1 MARDP
6 RHDVLFEPIAIGPK
20 TLRNRFYQTPHS
32 TGFGERPA
40 SQAAFRATRAAGG
53 WAGVNLELTSIDPE
67 ADRSPVPTPAKLW
80 DDSDVDRVRL
90 LADAVHAE
98 GSIVGAE
105 LWHGG
110 YNIDGSP
117 SRLPPGG
124 PSALPADHFPLT
136 YSYAMSAAQIRRVV
150 GLYAAAAARAEAA
163 GLDLVYAYG
172 SHSYLPAQFLSPF
185 ANRRDDDYG
194 GSLRN
199 RARFWLEV
207 IEAVRTATG
216 GRLAIAVR
224 IGIDPSGTLGL
235 GIDDVLAFV
244 RMADD
249 LVDLWDVNV
258 ATIGEPWLDMRPSR
272 VDAQGYQTALSGRVR
287 EATAKPIVGV
297 GRLTDPDAMA
307 EIVRS
312 GVWDIIGGARPS
324 IADPYLPAKIEAGRY
339 ADIRE
344 CIGCNICL
352 ARVQTSDQIMCTQ
365 NPTAG
370 EEHRRG
376 WHPERVP
383 AVTDRRRDALVVGGG
398 VAGMQCALTL
408 ARRGLARVHL
418 VERNP
423 QLGGYAALVAGLP
436 GLGEWQRAVDWRRGQ
451 LTRAKNVEVHTSTEL
466 TAAEIADYGADIVVL
481 ATGAEWR
488 ADGLAPATHEPLARR
503 RRRPHGDARAGGRGR
518 RPRPARRRLRLRG
531 LLHGRR
537 HGRAAGR
544 PRARRHARDAA
555 GRGGAVPRPHVRGRP
570 CPPPAAR
577 ARLPGGVRDRADG
590 GRRRRAAPRGT
601 SSAMPA
607 SSRRTPSCW
616 SPPAGPATSCAL
628 ALGDAYAVGDCVAP
642 RLLADC
648 IFDGHRLAME
658 IEQPDPMVPARV
670 MPRAACHRLTGGCL
684 TPVAAP

>member
-1 MARDP
+1 M
-6 RHDVLFEPIAIGPK
+6 LFEPVAIGPK

-80 DDSDVDRVRL
+80 DDSDVERVRL

-98 GSIVGAE
+98 GSLVGAE

-110 YNIDGSP
+110 YNVDGSP

-136 YSYAMSAAQIRRVV
+136 YSYAMTVAQIGRVV
-150 GLYAAAAARAEAA
+150 RLYAEAAARAEAA

-207 IEAVRTATG
+207 IDAVRTATG

-235 GIDDVLAFV
+235 ALDDVLAFV

-272 VDAQGYQTALSGRVR
+272 IDAQGYQTALSGRVR

-297 GRLTDPDAMA
+297 GRLTDPDRMA

-339 ADIRE
+339 DDIRE
-344 CIGCNICL
+344 CIGCNICI
-352 ARVQTSDQIMCTQ
+352 ARAQTSDQIMCTQ

-383 AVTDRRRDALVVGGG
+383 PVTGQRRDALVVGGG

-418 VERNP
+418 VERGRE
-423 QLGGYAALVAGLP
+423 LGGYAAIAASLP
-436 GLGEWQRAVDWRRGQ
+436 GLGEWQRAIDWRRGQ
-451 LTRAKNVEVHTSTEL
+451 LGRSRNVEIHTSTEL
-466 TAAEIADYGADIVVL
+466 SAAEVADYGADIVVL

-488 ADGLAPATHEPLARR
+488 TDGMAPATHAPLAGAGEGRTLTPEQVAAGEEVGPR
-503 RRRPHGDARAGGRGR
+503 VVVYDCEGYFMGVGMAELLAARGHAVTVVTPLAAAGPFLDRTFEGDH
-518 RPRPARRRLRLRG
+518 ARRRLHALDCAVILETELTEVADG
-531 LLHGRR
+531 SCVTR
-537 HGRAAGR
+537 HAFGDLAEIAADTVVLVTARR
-544 PRARRHARDAA
+544 PRDELRLELRD
-555 GRGGAVPRPHVRGRP
+555 V
-570 CPPPAAR
+570 
-577 ARLPGGVRDRADG
+577 
-590 GRRRRAAPRGT
+590 
-601 SSAMPA
+601 
-607 SSRRTPSCW
+607 
-616 SPPAGPATSCAL
+616 
-628 ALGDAYAVGDCVAP
+628 YAVGDCVAP

-658 IEQPDPMVPARV
+658 IEEPDPMVPARV
-670 MPRAACHRLTGGCL
+670 RREPRVVGDSAH
-684 TPVAAP
+684 

>member
-80 DDSDVDRVRL
+80 DDSDVDGVRL

-117 SRLPPGG
+117 SRLPPAG

-272 VDAQGYQTALSGRVR
+272 IDAQGYQTALSGRVR
-287 EATAKPIVGV
+287 EATSKPIVGV

-312 GVWDIIGGARPS
+312 GVWDIVGGARPS

-339 ADIRE
+339 DDIRE

-488 ADGLAPATHEPLARR
+488 ADGLAPATHEPLAGAGDGHTVTPEQVVAGADLGRR
-503 RRRPHGDARAGGRGR
+503 LVVYDCEGYFMGAGMAELLAGRGHDVTLVTPLAVVGPFLDR
-518 RPRPARRRLRLRG
+518 TFEGDHARRRLHALG
-531 LLHGRR
+531 CQVVCETELTAVGAGACTTR
-537 HGRAAGR
+537 HVFGGAGELVADTVVLVTARR
-544 PRARRHARDAA
+544 PRDELR
-555 GRGGAVPRPHVRGRP
+555 
-570 CPPPAAR
+570 
-577 ARLPGGVRDRADG
+577 
-590 GRRRRAAPRGT
+590 
-601 SSAMPA
+601 
-607 SSRRTPSCW
+607 
-616 SPPAGPATSCAL
+616 L

-670 MPRAACHRLTGGCL
+670 IREPRVIG
-684 TPVAAP
+684 

>member
-1 MARDP
+1 M
-6 RHDVLFEPIAIGPK
+6 LFEPIAIGPK

-80 DDSDVDRVRL
+80 DDSDVARVRL

-124 PSALPADHFPLT
+124 PGVLPADHFPLT
-136 YSYAMSAAQIRRVV
+136 YSYAMSRAQIGRVV
-150 GLYAAAAARAEAA
+150 GLYADAAARAEAA

-185 ANRRDDDYG
+185 ANRRDDEYG

-224 IGIDPSGTLGL
+224 IGIDPSATLGL

-249 LVDLWDVNV
+249 MVDLWDVNV

-272 VDAQGYQTALSGRVR
+272 IDAQGYQTALSGRVR

-312 GVWDIIGGARPS
+312 GVWDIVGGARPS

-339 ADIRE
+339 DDIRE

-383 AVTDRRRDALVVGGG
+383 PVADRAPRRARGRRRRRRHAVRADAGPARAGARAPGRAQPRSWAATRRSPPACRGWGSGSARSTGG
-398 VAGMQCALTL
+398 AGSWRG
-408 ARRGLARVHL
+408 RR
-418 VERNP
+418 
-423 QLGGYAALVAGLP
+423 
-436 GLGEWQRAVDWRRGQ
+436 
-451 LTRAKNVEVHTSTEL
+451 NVEVHTSTEL

-488 ADGLAPATHEPLARR
+488 ADGLAPATHEPL
-503 RRRPHGDARAGGRGR
+503 PGAGGAHTLTPEQVVAGAEVGR
-518 RPRPARRRLRLRG
+518 RVVVYDCEGYFMGAGMAELLAGRGHDVTLVTPLAAVGPFLDRTFEGDHARRRLHALGCRVVCETELTAVG
-531 LLHGRR
+531 
-537 HGRAAGR
+537 AG
-544 PRARRHARDAA
+544 AARDAQ
-555 GRGGAVPRPHVRGRP
+555 RLRRPG
-570 CPPPAAR
+570 
-577 ARLPGGVRDRADG
+577 RDR
-590 GRRRRAAPRGT
+590 RPTR
-601 SSAMPA
+601 
-607 SSRRTPSCW
+607 SCW
-616 SPPAGPATSCAL
+616 SPPADRATSCGSRSA
-628 ALGDAYAVGDCVAP
+628 DAYAVGDCVAP

-658 IEQPDPMVPARV
+658 IEEPDPMVPARV
-670 MPRAACHRLTGGCL
+670 LREPRVIAGFS
-684 TPVAAP
+684 

>member
-6 RHDVLFEPIAIGPK
+6 RHDVLFEPVVIGPK

-98 GSIVGAE
+98 GSLVGAE

-124 PSALPADHFPLT
+124 PSVLPADHFPLT
-136 YSYAMSAAQIRRVV
+136 YSYAMTVAQIRRVV

-216 GRLAIAVR
+216 GRIAVAVR

-249 LVDLWDVNV
+249 MVDLWDVNV

-272 VDAQGYQTALSGRVR
+272 IDAQGYQTALSGRVR

-297 GRLTDPDAMA
+297 GRLTDPDRMA

-324 IADPYLPAKIEAGRY
+324 IADPYLPVKIEAGRY
-339 ADIRE
+339 DDIRE
-344 CIGCNICL
+344 CIGCNICI
-352 ARVQTSDQIMCTQ
+352 ARAQTSDQIMCTQ

-383 AVTDRRRDALVVGGG
+383 PVADRRRDALVVGGG

-418 VERNP
+418 VERSRE
-423 QLGGYAALVAGLP
+423 LGGYAAVAASLP
-436 GLGEWQRAVDWRRGQ
+436 GLAEWQRSIDWRRGQ
-451 LTRAKNVEVHTSTEL
+451 LSRSKNVEILTSTEL

-488 ADGLAPATHEPLARR
+488 SDGLAPATHEPLA
-503 RRRPHGDARAGGRGR
+503 GAGGAWTVTPEQVVDGADVGGRVVVYDCEGYFMGVGMAELLAGRGHHVTLVTPLAVAGPFLDR
-518 RPRPARRRLRLRG
+518 TFEGDHARRRLHALG
-531 LLHGRR
+531 CKVVLETELTEVGD
-537 HGRAAGR
+537 AGCATRSLFGEPGELASDTVVLVTARR
-544 PRARRHARDAA
+544 PRDEL
-555 GRGGAVPRPHVRGRP
+555 
-570 CPPPAAR
+570 
-577 ARLPGGVRDRADG
+577 RL
-590 GRRRRAAPRGT
+590 
-601 SSAMPA
+601 
-607 SSRRTPSCW
+607 
-616 SPPAGPATSCAL
+616 AL
-628 ALGDAYAVGDCVAP
+628 AGAYAVGDCVAP

-658 IEQPDPMVPARV
+658 IEEPDPMVPARV
-670 MPRAACHRLTGGCL
+670 RREPREIA
-684 TPVAAP
+684 